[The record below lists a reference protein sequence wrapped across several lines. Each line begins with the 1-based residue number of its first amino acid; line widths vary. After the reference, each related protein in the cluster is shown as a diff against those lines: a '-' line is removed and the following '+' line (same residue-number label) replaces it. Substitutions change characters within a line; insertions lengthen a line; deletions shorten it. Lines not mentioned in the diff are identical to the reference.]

1 MFVIWMTRSRGD
13 MATTP
18 EQPVTELL
26 VRWRAGDQEAL
37 QALVPLVYQ
46 ELRAM
51 AHGQLRAER
60 AGHTLQSTA
69 LVHEAYLKLVKQGPP
84 EVQNRAHF
92 FGVAARL
99 IRQILVDYARNHGAA
114 KRGAAY
120 RVESEEGLGIPGKA
134 AVDVL
139 ALDEALNELAKRDEQ
154 QSRIVELR
162 FFGGLTLEETS
173 KVLGISSA
181 TVKRDWKMAKAWI
194 TREIR
199 RGEDGKRG

>member
-1 MFVIWMTRSRGD
+1 MS
-13 MATTP
+13 TTP

-26 VRWRAGDQEAL
+26 VRWKAGDQEAL

-46 ELRAM
+46 ELRAL

-69 LVHEAYLKLVKQGPP
+69 LVHEAYLRLVKQGPP

-99 IRQILVDYARNHGAA
+99 IRQILVDYARSHGAS
-114 KRGAAY
+114 KRGAAH
-120 RVESEEGLGIPGKA
+120 RVELEEGLGIPGKA

-154 QSRIVELR
+154 QSRVVELR

>member
-1 MFVIWMTRSRGD
+1 MT
-13 MATTP
+13 TTP

-37 QALVPLVYQ
+37 QDLVPLVYQ

-99 IRQILVDYARNHGAA
+99 IRQILVDYARSHGAA
-114 KRGAAY
+114 KRGVAC
-120 RVESEEGLGIPGKA
+120 RVELEEGLGIPGKA

-139 ALDEALNELAKRDEQ
+139 ALNEALNELAKRDEQ

-199 RGEDGKRG
+199 RGEDGKRE

>member
-1 MFVIWMTRSRGD
+1 MT
-13 MATTP
+13 TTP

-37 QALVPLVYQ
+37 HALVPLVYQ

-99 IRQILVDYARNHGAA
+99 IRQILVDYARSHGAA

-120 RVESEEGLGIPGKA
+120 RVELEEGLGIPGKV

-139 ALDEALNELAKRDEQ
+139 ALNDALNELAKRDEQ

-199 RGEDGKRG
+199 RGEDGKRE